1 MIDWVA
7 DSAAR
12 LERVRTERPLVHH
25 ITNFVTMNDVANV
38 TLAIG
43 ATPVMA
49 HAIEEVADVTRSAQA
64 LCLNLGTPSAD
75 RIDAMLAAGQAA
87 GRSGIP
93 VVFDP
98 VGVGATQF
106 RAMAA
111 RRLLEAFQIY
121 AIRGNASEI
130 GALTGSQARMR
141 GVDAGREPENASEA
155 VRALAALYHCTA
167 AATGRLDIVGDGD
180 SVLAIENGHH
190 WFTQITGAGCMSTA
204 VVAAFAAV
212 ESDALGAT
220 VSALLCYGIA
230 GEIAAERSQGIGSFK
245 VELMDALFALSL
257 AQLRERARV
266 TLLS

>member
-1 MIDWVA
+1 MIDWVD

-43 ATPVMA
+43 ASPVMA
-49 HAIEEVADVTRSAQA
+49 HAIEEVAEVTCSARA
-64 LCLNLGTPSAD
+64 LCLNLGTLSTM
-75 RIDAMLAAGQAA
+75 RFDAMLAAGLAA
-87 GRSGIP
+87 EGSGIP

-98 VGVGATQF
+98 VGVGITQF
-106 RAMAA
+106 RASAA
-111 RRLLEAFQIY
+111 RRLLEAFPIY

-130 GALTGSQARMR
+130 GALAGSQERMR
-141 GVDAGREPENASEA
+141 GVDAGQEPQDVKEA
-155 VRALAALYHCTA
+155 VRALAARFHSVA
-167 AATGRLDIVGDGD
+167 AATGRQDIVGDESRAVG
-180 SVLAIENGHH
+180 IENGHR

-212 ESDALGAT
+212 ERDALGAT

-230 GEIAAERSQGIGSFK
+230 GEIAAARSQGVGSFK
-245 VELMDALFALSL
+245 VALMDVLFALSPE
-257 AQLRERARV
+257 QLRERANV
-266 TLLS
+266 KLLA

>member
-1 MIDWVA
+1 VIDWVA

-43 ATPVMA
+43 ASPVMA
-49 HAIEEVADVTRSAQA
+49 HAIEEVAEVTRSARA

-75 RIDAMLAAGQAA
+75 RIDAMLAAGQTA
-87 GRSGIP
+87 GRLGIP

-106 RAMAA
+106 RAAAA
-111 RRLLEAFQIY
+111 RRLLEAFPIY

-130 GALTGSQARMR
+130 GALSGSQERMR
-141 GVDAGREPENASEA
+141 GVNAGQEQEDVSEA
-155 VRALAALYHCTA
+155 VRGLAARYHCTA
-167 AATGRLDIVGDGD
+167 AATGRKDMVGDESRVVG
-180 SVLAIENGHH
+180 IENGHR

-212 ESDALGAT
+212 ERDALGAT

-230 GEIAAERSQGIGSFK
+230 GEIAAERSQGVGSFK
-245 VELMDALFALSL
+245 VALMDALFALSP
-257 AQLRERARV
+257 AQLRERAKV
-266 TLLS
+266 KLLT